1 MLEAEQIFQQ
11 RYQLKQKLGQ
21 NAGRQTW
28 LASDISI
35 QPAETVILKF
45 LAFGEQSQWDN
56 LKLFEREA
64 DILKHLSHP
73 RIPKYRDYF
82 SIEDQNNWFAL
93 VQEYIPGDS
102 LKQLIDNKR
111 RFTEEELRK
120 IATELLEILCYLHT
134 LNPRVIHR
142 DIKPSNLIF
151 SEEKKVYLIDFG
163 AVQDSAAAIGSTFT
177 VVGTYGYAPIEQFG
191 GRTVPASDLYA
202 LGATLIHLTTGRIP
216 AELPQKKMRIQFQDQ
231 VSLSHN
237 FVRWIEKLTE
247 PDIEE
252 RFSSAYQALEVLND
266 PLAVNSQDKVTQTP
280 HFISWVQRLTGVDIE
295 EKFRSAS
302 QALEALNTNTSS
314 AISKPYGSRIK
325 LKKSQEYL
333 EITIPGREIKFKD
346 FLWIFFFFIF
356 LGPLALL
363 PAIIILLPVLGIFD
377 LQLNRKY
384 FVMQWKIFGYIYQ
397 QKTGKTSAINDVSFG
412 YTSYKINNQNI
423 EMISMKAGVK
433 KYNFGAY
440 KPHLESVE
448 RKWLIKEIKNWLW
461 ND

>member
-102 LKQLIDNKR
+102 LKKLIDNKQ

-120 IATELLEILCYLHT
+120 ISTEILEILCYLHT

-142 DIKPSNLIF
+142 DIKPSNLILN
-151 SEEKKVYLIDFG
+151 EEKKVYLIDFG

-191 GRTVPASDLYA
+191 GKTVPASDLYA

-216 AELPQKKMRIQFQDQ
+216 AELPQKKMRIQFQEQ
-231 VSLSHN
+231 VSLSDN
-237 FVRWIEKLTE
+237 FIRWIEKLTE

-252 RFSSAYQALEVLND
+252 RFSSAYQALEALNN
-266 PLAVNSQDKVTQTP
+266 PLAVNSQELVTPIP
-280 HFISWVQRLTGVDIE
+280 HFISWMQRLTGVDIE

-302 QALEALNTNTSS
+302 QALEGLNTNTSS
-314 AISKPYGSRIK
+314 QISKPYGSRIK

-346 FLWIFFFFIF
+346 FLWIFLFFVFF
-356 LGPLALL
+356 GPLALL

-377 LQLNRKY
+377 LRLNRNY
-384 FVMQWKIFGYIYQ
+384 FVMQWKLFGYIYQ
-397 QKTGKTSAINDVSFG
+397 QNMGKTSAINDVSFD
-412 YTSYKINNQNI
+412 YTSYKINNKNI

-433 KYNFGAY
+433 KYSFGAY
-440 KPHLESVE
+440 KPHLESIE
-448 RKWLIKEIKNWLW
+448 RRWLIKEIKNWLW
-461 ND
+461 NQ